1 MTMKTKQEANT
12 GSDVPTC
19 SAISDTDRLDWLQNK
34 QKTAWRIEHEE
45 WRDTTEFPFRRE
57 RVTVFE
63 GWAVQPFIRRTPISC
78 HRQQLKTPMS
88 ETETL
93 LPVGSDNLC
102 SSRHLPVISSE
113 S

>member
-63 GWAVQPFIRRTPISC
+63 GWAVNEGDDPQKDIRAAIDAAIHSQNANILP
-78 HRQQLKTPMS
+78 PAA
-88 ETETL
+88 TE
-93 LPVGSDNLC
+93 NA
-102 SSRHLPVISSE
+102 HE
-113 S
+113 